1 MLITLDFETYYDKDC
16 NLRKLTTTEYVAYPS
31 FKVWGVGI
39 KINNKKTR
47 WYGEK
52 KAALALEKINWA
64 NVSLV
69 CHNTRFDAYILS
81 QIFGHRPRYYYD
93 TMSMSRAVFQDES
106 ASLAELSIRLF
117 PEDLS
122 LRKGEDLIQA
132 KGIETLDKE
141 MDTIIGDYCIQD
153 VELTKLCF
161 DELMLNFP
169 ISERDLIHITI
180 RMFVEPILK
189 VDTIKLKKH
198 RTKEKNKANRLIKN
212 SGIERKILASNLKFT
227 KLLKEMAIIVPT
239 KISPRTGKEIPALGV
254 NDPGF
259 QQMVRTYP
267 EHEKL
272 WKARQATKS
281 RIEETRATRILNA
294 THPNGTIGVPLTYY
308 AAHTGRFGGS
318 DKLNMQNMPRGSVLR
333 TCLIAPKSHY
343 IYVADLSNIEARML
357 AWISGQTD
365 LLKQFELGE
374 DIYSNFASRIY
385 NETINEKEHPEKRFV
400 GKTAILGL
408 GYGMGARKFE
418 STLKIKNIIL
428 EPGEAQKIVATYR
441 TSYSNIVNYWKLA
454 ESLLN
459 SCVNLNA
466 MGNRAGPIYVG
477 YKSLVLPN
485 NLSLRYKDL
494 HYSRKEG
501 WRYLKRKNWINIYG
515 GSITENIVQALSRII
530 ITDAMLEIER
540 KFPEYRIVL
549 TVHDEIVIIAKD
561 NKPDT
566 VLKNII
572 NTMCQSPDWCENLP
586 LAAKGGYSESYSK

>member
-1 MLITLDFETYYDKDC
+1 MTLDFETYYDKDC

-52 KAALALEKINWA
+52 EAALALEKIKWED
-64 NVSLV
+64 VSLV

-93 TMSMSRAVFQDES
+93 TMSMSRAVFPDES

-117 PEDLS
+117 PEDPS
-122 LRKGEDLIQA
+122 LRKGEDLVQA
-132 KGIETLDKE
+132 KGIETLDE
-141 MDTIIGDYCIQD
+141 GMDTIIGNYCIQD

-161 DELMLNFP
+161 NELMLNFP
-169 ISERDLIHITI
+169 ISERDLINITI

-212 SGIERKILASNLKFT
+212 SGIERETLASNLKFT
-227 KLLKEMAIIVPT
+227 KLLKEIDVVVPT

-254 NDPGF
+254 NDPGY
-259 QQMVRTYP
+259 QQMIRTYP
-267 EHEKL
+267 EHKKL

-294 THPNGTIGVPLTYY
+294 THPDGTISVPLTYY

-333 TCLIAPKSHY
+333 ECLIAPESHY

-357 AWISGQTD
+357 AWLSGQID

-385 NETINEKEHPEKRFV
+385 NETVNKNEHPERRFV

-408 GYGMGARKFE
+408 GFGMGAKKFE
-418 STLKIKNIIL
+418 STLKIKNITL
-428 EPGEAQKIVATYR
+428 EPGEAQKVVATYR
-441 TSYSNIVNYWKLA
+441 ASYPHIVNYWKVA

-459 SCVNLNA
+459 SCMSSTA
-466 MGNRAGPIYVG
+466 MGNRSGPIYVG
-477 YKSLVLPN
+477 YKRLVLPN
-485 NLSLRYKDL
+485 NLAIRYKDL
-494 HYSRKEG
+494 HFSQKEG
-501 WRYLKRKNWINIYG
+501 WRYRKRKNWVNIYG

-549 TVHDEIVIIAKD
+549 TVHDEIVVVAKD
-561 NKPDT
+561 KKPT
-566 VLKNII
+566 TILNNII
-572 NTMCQSPDWCENLP
+572 DIMCQPPEWCESLP
-586 LAAKGGYSESYSK
+586 LAAEGGYAQSYSK

>member
-1 MLITLDFETYYDKDC
+1 MLVTLDFETYYDKDC

-117 PEDLS
+117 PKDSS

-161 DELMLNFP
+161 DELILNFP
-169 ISERDLIHITI
+169 TSERDLIHITI

-189 VDTIKLKKH
+189 VDVIKLKKH

-212 SGIERKILASNLKFT
+212 SGIEREVLASNLKFT

-259 QQMVRTYP
+259 QQMVHTYP